1 MFSLLFCDCGARVS
15 TRLRG
20 RRGGRPRQDKARY
33 PRKHHLSQRVS
44 DNTLQGSAQ
53 GARNT
58 TQIAVR
64 ERRKR
69 KTCAGLESNPRPLAH
84 APALDAFAAARGA
97 LSTSDN
103 THSRTRVTW
112 IRKEKY
118 AEKSQKSVQK
128 SREFCFLACQKSHGM
143 PQKKEKKKG
152 VIFDD
157 SRDLMLRFFLI
168 RTSCSHVLGSIK
180 PSRSQTR
187 VHQQK

>member
-1 MFSLLFCDCGARVS
+1 MELACRHACEDEEEDVLARI
-15 TRLRG
+15 
-20 RRGGRPRQDKARY
+20 RRAILESIIFRSELATTHYKAL
-33 PRKHHLSQRVS
+33 HRV
-44 DNTLQGSAQ
+44 

-112 IRKEKY
+112 TQKRKVRRKVCR
-118 AEKSQKSVQK
+118 KVCRKVGN
-128 SREFCFLACQKSHGM
+128 FVFLPAKNHMLCI
-143 PQKKEKKKG
+143 KKRKKKG
-152 VIFDD
+152 KGFSMIVEI
-157 SRDLMLRFFLI
+157 
-168 RTSCSHVLGSIK
+168 SC
-180 PSRSQTR
+180 
-187 VHQQK
+187 

>member
-103 THSRTRVTW
+103 THTRTRVTW
-112 IRKEKY
+112 TRKRKVRR
-118 AEKSQKSVQK
+118 KVCRKVCRK
-128 SREFCFLACQKSHGM
+128 VGNFCFLACQKSHGM

-157 SRDLMLRFFLI
+157 SRDLMLRFFFDSKILF
-168 RTSCSHVLGSIK
+168 TCAG
-180 PSRSQTR
+180 
-187 VHQQK
+187 